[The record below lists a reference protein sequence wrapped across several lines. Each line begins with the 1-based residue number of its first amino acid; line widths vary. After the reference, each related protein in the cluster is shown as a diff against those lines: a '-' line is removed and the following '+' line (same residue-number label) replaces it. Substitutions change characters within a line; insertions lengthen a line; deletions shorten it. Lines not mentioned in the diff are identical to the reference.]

1 MGKRAPQSPSPRVR
15 SKRVQSVD
23 IMSPLNLDTLED
35 LGNEKSRSKSR
46 FAGSFYSNRRYI
58 MHIRH
63 ITVSELCDAAKI
75 SCSTIYNTMGAR
87 CTPRPLVAGHGCLEK
102 NSSYFPKIKKDL
114 KRKVSSLFHG
124 GDKRDRT
131 ADLLT
136 ASQALS
142 QLSYTPEPEQ
152 LTV

>member
-1 MGKRAPQSPSPRVR
+1 MHSPYCRRPLHHHVQPHLDEGIVRLSASIAPLPNEAGNGVGTPQLR
-15 SKRVQSVD
+15 
-23 IMSPLNLDTLED
+23 LEKD
-35 LGNEKSRSKSR
+35 
-46 FAGSFYSNRRYI
+46 
-58 MHIRH
+58 IRH

-142 QLSYTPEPEQ
+142 QLSYTPGREQ

>member
-1 MGKRAPQSPSPRVR
+1 MGFNYSIERKKFEREWKKIREEYLEAGMSES
-15 SKRVQSVD
+15 S
-23 IMSPLNLDTLED
+23 IMQLYQFD
-35 LGNEKSRSKSR
+35 L
-46 FAGSFYSNRRYI
+46 ASFYSNRRYI

-136 ASQALS
+136 ASQSLS